1 MSGPSI
7 AELNAINDPQ
17 MRSLFGMIRRMAVSV
32 TSKPLWQAVGY
43 RIAAN
48 VETLVAEVFAGI
60 GFYSRP
66 PRNGKPEAI
75 AVFVGGN
82 TKSPAFV
89 AMRDEKTRA
98 AVADIAEDETAIFNS
113 RAVVVVKAD
122 GTVEIRLASGVA
134 VALATLADVQAL
146 WNFITTMVL
155 PVQTA
160 GTATSQA
167 GYAGPP
173 PSAPVPEVPGG
184 PLPIPAMPAPPG
196 PPSGTSVLRGQ

>member
-1 MSGPSI
+1 MSGPTI
-7 AELNAINDPQ
+7 EELNRITDPE
-17 MRSLFGMIRRMAVSV
+17 MRSLRGMIRRMGVKV
-32 TSKPLWQAVGY
+32 TSTALWQLIGY
-43 RIAAN
+43 RIADLT
-48 VETLVAEVFAGI
+48 ERLMAEPFTGI
-60 GFYSRP
+60 GFFSRP
-66 PRNGKPEAI
+66 PRSGKPEGI
-75 AVFVGGN
+75 AVFVGG
-82 TKSPAFV
+82 TKSPAIV
-89 AMRDEKTRA
+89 ALRDEKTRSS
-98 AVADIAEDETAIFNS
+98 VVGDLAEDETAIFNS
-113 RAVVVVKAD
+113 RAVVVVRAD
-122 GTVEIRLASGVA
+122 GTVEIRLANGTA
-134 VALATLADVQAL
+134 VPLATLADVQAL